1 MNVQMR
7 RLIVAILSFGI
18 WSDVLLAE
26 SDESEGGYEANL
38 AGVFVGVTGE
48 NRRENGFTLALT
60 YERRFSESFGVGV
73 EAERVFGDLEFWL
86 ATVPFAYHYKAWKL
100 FAGPGIEMPD
110 DADNEFLVRIGGEY
124 AFEAGRWEIAPVLA
138 VDFVD
143 SETEVVAGLGFLY
156 GF

>member
-26 SDESEGGYEANL
+26 SDESEGGYKANS

>member
-1 MNVQMR
+1 MNIQIR
-7 RLIVAILSFGI
+7 PLLVAILSFGI

-26 SDESEGGYEANL
+26 SDESEGGYKVNS

-86 ATVPFAYHYKAWKL
+86 ATVPFAYHYKAWKF

-110 DADNEFLVRIGGEY
+110 DDDNEFLVRVGGEY
-124 AFEAGRWEIAPVLA
+124 GFEVGRWEIAPVLA